1 MKVLAINA
9 SHRGEK
15 GFTQFLIN
23 QIRSGVIGA
32 GSEFETIV
40 LNKYKIN
47 QCLGCE
53 LCHTGKSYLKCIYEA
68 KDDMKVILE
77 KMSKSDIIIYA
88 TPIHVFNMSGL
99 MKNFID
105 RFNSTGDISKVT
117 VSKKGIFFHHINA
130 DICSKPFVLLT
141 SCGNIENEASKSLIS
156 YFKTYSRFM
165 DAPMVGV
172 LVRKSSFLLKSMD
185 EKSVPKKAIIL
196 DAFRQAGRDL
206 ATKGTISKKS
216 KKYAELNIL
225 QIPVLIKILMK
236 IRPLKSTLVKS
247 GLIKLK

>member
-1 MKVLAINA
+1 MKILAINA

-23 QIRSGVIGA
+23 QIRSGVIDA

-40 LNKYKIN
+40 LRRHKIY

-53 LCHTGKSYLKCIYEA
+53 LCHTEKSYLKCVYED
-68 KDDMKVILE
+68 KDDMKDILE
-77 KMSKSDIIIYA
+77 RMSRSDIIIYA

-117 VSKKGIFFHHINA
+117 VSKKGIFFHQINA
-130 DICSKPFVLLT
+130 NICSKPFVLLT
-141 SCGNIENEASKSLIS
+141 SCGNIENEASKSLVY
-156 YFKTYSRFM
+156 YFKTFSKFM

-172 LVRKSSFLLKSMD
+172 LVRKSSFLLREMD
-185 EKSVPKKAIIL
+185 EKSSPKKAVIL
-196 DAFRQAGRDL
+196 QAFREAGRDL
-206 ATKGTISKKS
+206 ATKGRISKKS
-216 KKYAELNIL
+216 KRYAELNIL
-225 QIPVLIKILMK
+225 QLPGLMKLLMK
-236 IRPLKSTLVKS
+236 IRPLKSTLLKS

>member
-1 MKVLAINA
+1 MKILAINA

-15 GFTQFLIN
+15 GFTQFLID
-23 QIRSGVIGA
+23 QIRGGVVNAGA
-32 GSEFETIV
+32 EFETIV
-40 LNKYKIN
+40 LNKYKIS

-53 LCHTGKSYLKCIYEA
+53 LCHTEKSYLKCIYED
-68 KDDMKVILE
+68 KDDMKGILE
-77 KMSKSDIIIYA
+77 KMSKADIIIYA

-117 VSKKGIFFHHINA
+117 VSKNGLFFHHIDAN
-130 DICSKPFVLLT
+130 ICSKPFVLLT
-141 SCGNIENEASKSLIS
+141 SCGNIENETSKSVAS
-156 YFKTYSRFM
+156 YFKTFSKFM

-172 LVRKSSFLLKSMD
+172 LVRKSSFLLRNMD
-185 EKSVPKKAIIL
+185 EKTIPKKAIIL
-196 DAFRQAGRDL
+196 NAFREAGRDL

-225 QIPVLIKILMK
+225 QFPVLIKLLMK